1 VQDLRG
7 GEEAGGNMSRGIRR
21 ERQVRKLLEANG
33 YWTSRAAGSF
43 GDADVIALKA
53 TPDGI
58 DALLVECKSDV
69 AGPFAHF
76 GPAARAELIA
86 AAVKSGATPTLVWWP
101 PRKQPRFIPVSEW
114 PATREEA
121 A

>member
-1 VQDLRG
+1 
-7 GEEAGGNMSRGIRR
+7 MSRGIRR

-53 TPDGI
+53 TPTGI

-86 AAVKSGATPTLVWWP
+86 AAVKSGATPLLCYWP
-101 PRKQPRFIPVSEW
+101 PRKDPVWLGVSKW

>member
-1 VQDLRG
+1 V
-7 GEEAGGNMSRGIRR
+7 STRGIKR
-21 ERQVRKLLEANG
+21 ERQVRRLLEQDG

-53 TPDGI
+53 TPTGI
-58 DALLVECKSDV
+58 DAKLVEVKSDV

-86 AAVKSGATPTLVWWP
+86 AAVKSGATPLLCHWP
-101 PRKQPRFIPVSEW
+101 PRKQPRFIPVSDW

>member
-1 VQDLRG
+1 
-7 GEEAGGNMSRGIRR
+7 MSRGIQR
-21 ERQVRKLLEANG
+21 ERQVRKLLEAEG

-43 GDADVIALKA
+43 GDADVIALRA
-53 TPDGI
+53 TQYGLC
-58 DALLVECKSDV
+58 DALLVEVKSDV

-86 AAVKSGATPTLVWWP
+86 AAVRSGAQPVLCWWP
-101 PRKQPRFIPVSEW
+101 PRKQPRWIGVSEW
-114 PATREEA
+114 PATVESEA

>member
-1 VQDLRG
+1 
-7 GEEAGGNMSRGIRR
+7 MSGRGIHR
-21 ERQVRKLLEANG
+21 ERQVRRLLAAEG

-53 TPDGI
+53 RPGGGC
-58 DALLVECKSDV
+58 DALLVEVKSDI

-76 GPAARAELIA
+76 GPAARAELIS
-86 AAVKSGATPTLVWWP
+86 AAVKSGARPVLCYWP
-101 PRKQPRFIPVSEW
+101 PHKKPRWIDVSEW
-114 PATREEA
+114 PVTVEDVA

>member
-1 VQDLRG
+1 
-7 GEEAGGNMSRGIRR
+7 MSRGIQR
-21 ERQVRKLLEANG
+21 ERQVRRLLETEG

-43 GDADVIALKA
+43 GDADVIALRA
-53 TPDGI
+53 RGGGGC
-58 DALLVECKSDV
+58 DAMLVEVKSDV

-86 AAVKSGATPTLVWWP
+86 AAVRSGATPVLCWWP
-101 PRKQPRFIPVSEW
+101 PRKKPRWIAVHDW
-114 PATREEA
+114 PATREDVA